1 MIITAEKRA
10 SWTPDINGN
19 LALPESERVTISYDK
34 PLAYKR
40 SEWKK
45 VVATRRKDGSI
56 ETYVDTDRAKVIRDS
71 NVRIIN
77 LAINED
83 GKAKQIATG
92 EELLNTRSA
101 VCSLLV
107 DALTMEILR
116 EDYKAELKN
125 SEPASEPSS

>member
-1 MIITAEKRA
+1 MVITVGKRA
-10 SWTPDINGN
+10 SWRPDINGN
-19 LALPESERVTISYDK
+19 LNLPESEQVSFSYDK

-45 VVATRRKDGSI
+45 IVATRKKDGSL

-71 NVRIIN
+71 DVRIVN
-77 LAINED
+77 LIIEED
-83 GKAKQIATG
+83 GKRRQISTG
-92 EELLNTRSA
+92 EELLSTRSA
-101 VCSLLV
+101 VCSFFV
-107 DALTMEILR
+107 DALAAEILR

>member
-1 MIITAEKRA
+1 MSVLK
-10 SWTPDINGN
+10 
-19 LALPESERVTISYDK
+19 K
-34 PLAYKR
+34 KR
-40 SEWKK
+40 SLSKAEFIN
-45 VVATRRKDGSI
+45 VAHEIYI
-56 ETYVDTDRAKVIRDS
+56 ETIDFLTKLSARYSRLIAEPVYRD
-71 NVRIIN
+71 V
-77 LAINED
+77 LD

-125 SEPASEPSS
+125 SASASEPSS

>member
-1 MIITAEKRA
+1 MIITVGKRA

-19 LALPESERVTISYDK
+19 LELPESEQVSFSYDK

-45 VVATRRKDGSI
+45 IVATRKKDGSL
-56 ETYVDTDRAKVIRDS
+56 ETYVDTDRARVIRDS
-71 NVRIIN
+71 DVKIVNLIID
-77 LAINED
+77 ED
-83 GKAKQIATG
+83 GKRRQISTG
-92 EELLNTRSA
+92 EELLGARSA
-101 VCSLLV
+101 VCSFFV
-107 DALTMEILR
+107 DALAAEILR

>member
-1 MIITAEKRA
+1 MVITVEKRA
-10 SWTPDINGN
+10 NWTPDINGN
-19 LALPESERVTISYDK
+19 LDLPESEQVSFSYDK

-45 VVATRRKDGSI
+45 IVATRKQDGSL
-56 ETYVDTDRAKVIRDS
+56 ETYVDTDRARVIRDS
-71 NVRIIN
+71 NVKIVN

-125 SEPASEPSS
+125 SASASEPSS